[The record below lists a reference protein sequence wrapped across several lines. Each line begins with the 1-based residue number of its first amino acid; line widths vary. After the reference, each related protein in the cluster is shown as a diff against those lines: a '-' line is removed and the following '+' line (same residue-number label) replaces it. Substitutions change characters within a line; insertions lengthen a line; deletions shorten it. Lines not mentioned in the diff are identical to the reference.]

1 MFTLSSIYLFT
12 AFLVVLG
19 LLIYYLIYTAKI
31 NKRIRSGEVSGKKL
45 VDIPRIIMIF
55 VIAVLGFYCF
65 VLWYYLHN
73 ADGTSRNDYVIIS
86 VDGQDENECYAYGGN
101 LGLDDASFA
110 GVYSKE
116 SNAGY
121 NKEVIK
127 DGDYIF
133 TIFKRISKAD
143 NFHPDF
149 LCYAEYKGKNKESIT
164 VYNTASFV
172 SVSDVDDPWNSGYN
186 GYGISDCLLFIG
198 NMQVGVD
205 FHIRFDLMDEAAEAS
220 FTDAKQ
226 KNPEEEDNSNS
237 PNPADFATSSAEVTI
252 SFD

>member
-1 MFTLSSIYLFT
+1 M
-12 AFLVVLG
+12 VLG
-19 LLIYYLIYTAKI
+19 LLIYYFVYTAKI

-45 VDIPRIIMIF
+45 VDIPRVIMFF
-55 VIAVLGFYCF
+55 VIAVLGFYCI
-65 VLWYYLHN
+65 VLWHYLHN
-73 ADGTSRNDYVIIS
+73 ADGTSRNDYVVIS
-86 VDGQDENECYAYGGN
+86 VEGQDEDEYYVYGGN
-101 LGLDDASFA
+101 QGLMDASFA

-121 NKEVIK
+121 NKKVIK
-127 DGDYIF
+127 EGDYIF
-133 TIFKRISKAD
+133 TIFKRISSKAD

-149 LCYAEYKGKNKESIT
+149 LCYAEYKGKNKESMT

-172 SVSDVDDPWNSGYN
+172 SVSDVNDSWNSGHN

-198 NMQVGVD
+198 NLQVGVN

-226 KNPEEEDNSNS
+226 KNPEEDNGNS

-252 SFD
+252 SFN